1 MFKRF
6 KEGEL
11 IKVMSFMKT
20 HKWKYIFTMIANAS
34 FISICYN
41 VVLAFIMKDVINAI
55 TYKDVMLMKRAVY
68 IAGISFVSAF
78 ILQPIINYLLKG
90 FVRKTMGDIRLKVF
104 KHVEKLTVEN
114 LENHQTGDLIS
125 RMTNDVETIQGVYK
139 DQIPSITFALIHGI
153 VAVISMFI
161 MEWRLA
167 ILVIVIGLLSVFIST
182 VFSKPLRK
190 TSDEVQKKQGELT
203 QKVID
208 IMDGFQVIKMFN
220 IQEKIYKKYKNSNKE
235 LYTYSFKNE
244 KINCVLRT
252 VKYFYG
258 NVQSIGVLSV
268 GLYMSLKG
276 IVDIGTIVAIIQ
288 LQGNANFLFE
298 NIGDFISGIQ
308 KSLAGAARVFEL
320 LEIPTEKEKIRV
332 CDNVEDFSSNTIEMK
347 KVKFGYKG
355 VKEVLK
361 DINISVGKGE
371 IAAIVGPSGGGKS
384 TIIKLL
390 MKFYKVD
397 RGEIYIGGKPLACR
411 TIKDLR
417 NMIAY
422 VPQDSYLFHGTIEEN
437 IRYGKIDASKEEIIE
452 ATRAA
457 YAHDFIM
464 SLPDGYDTVVGE
476 MGSSLSGGQRQRIA
490 ISRALLKN
498 APILLLD
505 EATSA
510 LDSES
515 EQLVQRALNTLMK
528 GRTTIAVAHRL
539 STIENSDIIYV
550 MENGVVV
557 EKGKHNEL
565 LEKDGVYNRLYE
577 LPMNA

>member
-6 KEGEL
+6 KEAEL
-11 IKVMSFMKT
+11 IKVMSFMKMN
-20 HKWKYIFTMIANAS
+20 KWKYTFTMIANAS

-41 VVLAFIMKDVINAI
+41 IVLAFIMKDVINAI
-55 TYKDVMLMKRAVY
+55 TYKNVMLMKRAVY
-68 IAGISFVSAF
+68 IAGISFTLAF

-90 FVRKTMGDIRLKVF
+90 FVRKTMGEIRLKVF
-104 KHVEKLTVEN
+104 EHVENITVGNFEK
-114 LENHQTGDLIS
+114 HQSGDLIS
-125 RMTNDVETIQGVYK
+125 RMTNDVETIQGVYR
-139 DQIPSITFALIHGI
+139 DQLPMITFALIHGI

-167 ILVIVIGLLSVFIST
+167 VLVIVIGLLSVFIST

-190 TSDEVQKKQGELT
+190 TNDEVQKKQGELT

-208 IMDGFQVIKMFN
+208 IMDGFQVVKMFN
-220 IQEKIYKKYKNSNKE
+220 IQDKIYKKCENSNRE
-235 LYTYSFKNE
+235 LYSYSFKNE
-244 KINCVLRT
+244 KINCLLRT

-276 IVDIGTIVAIIQ
+276 IVDIGTIAAIIQ

-298 NIGDFISGIQ
+298 NIGDFIAGIQ
-308 KSLAGAARVFEL
+308 KCLAGAARVFEL
-320 LEIPTEKEKIRV
+320 LEIPTETEECRV
-332 CDNVEDFSSNTIEMK
+332 YDNKNYFSNSMIEMRK
-347 KVKFGYKG
+347 IKFAYNDEKD
-355 VKEVLK
+355 VLNG
-361 DINISVGKGE
+361 INISVEKGG

-390 MKFYKVD
+390 MKFYKAD
-397 RGEIYIGGKPLACR
+397 MGEIYIGGKPQSYR
-411 TIKDLR
+411 TLKDLR

-452 ATRAA
+452 AARAA

-565 LEKDGVYNRLYE
+565 LEKDRVYKRLYE